1 MVKEG
6 NQRYNEG
13 NEIKKAPLKRGT
25 LKFPRSGLP
34 YYGKAIGILMMD
46 PRETVA
52 RGSLSGRTRAE
63 KFVRI
68 PGDVG
73 NATTFNFPVQYKVM
87 WGVYNREIVNK
98 NPTKE
103 TEQKVIKYAK
113 ELEMEGAR
121 AIGAYCGFMSYF
133 QPALTEAVEIP
144 VFSSSLLQVPIISR
158 LIGKDRKVGI
168 ITFDSRE
175 LSKEHLLRAGIEE
188 SIPIAIFGLERPPP
202 GRSWYDIQEVEPK
215 KRLEL
220 IEDRLVY
227 AASQLVSENP
237 DIGAILL
244 ECTNLPPGAAA
255 VQKATGLPVFD
266 VTTLLNW
273 AYNAVVRKRFEGFI

>member
-1 MVKEG
+1 MFRDGNDRYKEG
-6 NQRYNEG
+6 NEVKDG
-13 NEIKKAPLKRGT
+13 PLKRGT
-25 LKFPRSGLP
+25 FKFPRSGLP

-52 RGSLSGRTRAE
+52 RGLLSGRTRTE
-63 KFVRI
+63 KLVRI

-87 WGVYNREIVNK
+87 WGVYNREIVKK

-113 ELEMEGAR
+113 ELEMEGVR
-121 AIGAYCGFMSYF
+121 AIGSYCGFMSYF

>member
-1 MVKEG
+1 MVFREG
-6 NQRYNEG
+6 HEWFNREHAST
-13 NEIKKAPLKRGT
+13 EAPKKHGT

-34 YYGKAIGILMMD
+34 YYGKALGILMMD
-46 PRETVA
+46 PIGTEGIFA
-52 RGSLSGRTRAE
+52 
-63 KFVRI
+63 RI

-73 NATTFNFPVQYKVM
+73 NATTYNFPVQYKVM

-103 TEQKVIKYAK
+103 TEQKVVKYAM
-113 ELEMEGAR
+113 ELEKEGVR

-133 QPALTEAVEIP
+133 QPALTKAVEIP

-158 LIGKDRKVGI
+158 LLGKEGKVGI

-175 LSKEHLLRAGIEE
+175 LSKEHLVRAGIDE
-188 SIPIAIFGLERPPP
+188 SIPVVIFGLEKAPP
-202 GRSWYDIQEVEPK
+202 GRSWYDIKEVEPA

-220 IEDRLVY
+220 VEDRLTY

-237 DIGAILL
+237 DVKAIL
-244 ECTNLPPGAAA
+244 PGAAA

-273 AYNAVVRKRFEGFI
+273 AYSAVVRKRFKGFT